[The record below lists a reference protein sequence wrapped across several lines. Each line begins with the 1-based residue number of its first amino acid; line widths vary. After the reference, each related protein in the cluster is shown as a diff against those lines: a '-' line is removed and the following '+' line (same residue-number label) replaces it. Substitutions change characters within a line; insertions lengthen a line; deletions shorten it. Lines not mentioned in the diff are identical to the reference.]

1 MRTRP
6 NFEKKEL
13 ALSAVVYT
21 YLPFQF
27 PVYAFEV
34 SHREEIDGELLQ
46 QALDKTT
53 RRMPYV
59 TDTLEIENGAI
70 YFAKNP
76 LPMEA
81 AHTAQIR
88 RVGGAETNYHLI
100 DLTWNENKTWFS
112 VFHGLCDGQGFDFF
126 VESVLY
132 HYYCL
137 KDGVDYEPNGI
148 RSEHS
153 RITNAETADCYTIS
167 YPVPPDFAMPGRR
180 PRVAA
185 YHLPEII
192 PNPGGE
198 ILEYSFRIP
207 STELI
212 ESVKA
217 NATSPVVLLGM
228 MVSEAILR
236 VHPDADLPI
245 MANIPISVRQMLGL
259 EDTFKNCSS
268 MITLPVG
275 GTPMDALPFAERAAQ
290 LRAMLKQQLDPNLH
304 RAANNMIGSMLRKK
318 MADATDYH
326 EEVKKATLFSNVT
339 HDTFQLV
346 YLGSLHKTAYSNQI
360 TDVHSLCP
368 PTMGNT
374 MSVYVIEHE
383 GQFRVDCLACSNI
396 SPITDA
402 LELVFK
408 EHGFT
413 VGRYPVQSF
422 TLPLTAWLEG
432 ML

>member
-1 MRTRP
+1 MKKRP
-6 NFEKKEL
+6 SFEKKDL

-21 YLPFQF
+21 YLPYQF
-27 PVYAFEV
+27 PVYTMEV
-34 SHREEIDGELLQ
+34 SHREEIDGGLLQ
-46 QALDKTT
+46 QALDKTV

-81 AHTAQIR
+81 AHTRQIR

-100 DLTWNENKTWFS
+100 DLTWDGNKTWFS
-112 VFHGLCDGQGFDFF
+112 MFHGFCDGLGFTFF
-126 VESVLY
+126 IESVLY

-137 KDGVDYEPNGI
+137 KDGVDYEDNGI
-148 RSEHS
+148 RSEHNPM
-153 RITNAETADCYTIS
+153 TDAEVADIFALS

-180 PRVAA
+180 PQVAA

-198 ILEYSFRIP
+198 ILEYSFRLP
-207 STELI
+207 STELM
-212 ESVKA
+212 ECVKA
-217 NATSPVVLLGM
+217 NGASPVVILSML
-228 MVSEAILR
+228 VSEAILR

-304 RAANNMIGSMLRKK
+304 RAVNNMLGSMLRKQ
-318 MADATDYH
+318 MAEATDYR
-326 EEVKKATLFSNVT
+326 EEVEKSTLFTRVT

-346 YLGSLHKTAYSNQI
+346 YLGSLHKTAYSDRI
-360 TDVHSLCP
+360 TRVHYLCP
-368 PTMGNT
+368 PTLGNT
-374 MSVYVIEHE
+374 MSVYVIEHA
-383 GQFRVDCLACSNI
+383 GQFSIDCMACSD
-396 SPITDA
+396 ITSIADA
-402 LELVFK
+402 LEQVLK

-413 VGRYPVQSF
+413 VGRSPVHSF
-422 TLPLTAWLEG
+422 TLPQSAWREG